1 MTDNRL
7 VTGAKKEAD
16 AFEATIRPQSLAE
29 FIGQEQ
35 ARANLEIFIKAAK
48 ARGDAL
54 DHVLFAGPP
63 GLGKTTLAQIMA
75 KEMGVGFRATS
86 GPVISKAGDL
96 AALLTNLEE
105 RDVLFI
111 DEIHRL
117 NPAVEEILYPAMED
131 YQLDL
136 IIGEGPAARSVR
148 IDLAKFT
155 LVGATTRAGLLTNPL
170 RDRFGIPV
178 RLNFYTIDE
187 LELVVSRGA
196 RVLGAP
202 MARDGAREIAR
213 RARGTPR
220 IAGRLLR
227 RVRDFAAVAGAGMID
242 AAVAD
247 KALRMLEVDNEGL
260 DALDHRYLNCIAKTY
275 DGGPVGIET
284 HGGGAL
290 GAARRAGGDR
300 RAISVAAGV
309 HRPDA
314 ARARADHEGLSPPRN
329 VRSLAWCGSRSC
341 RCSTTAT
348 TAPAR
353 RASSVMIDRRTMLKW
368 MAGLGVSGFALGGYA
383 LAEPFRLNV
392 TRYRI
397 APPRLAAG
405 IVAQTRH
412 SRRPACGR
420 AVDAARRVSSRSS
433 LRPTRSAPTRCC
445 CSATSWLD
453 TGSAGLAGRCRISYG
468 RRRWRGSRRR

>member
-1 MTDNRL
+1 MTDRL
-7 VTGAKKEAD
+7 VTGAKRESD
-16 AFEATIRPQSLAE
+16 AFEATVRPQSLAE

-35 ARANLEIFIKAAK
+35 ARANLRVFIEAAK
-48 ARGDAL
+48 ARGEAL

-75 KEMGVGFRATS
+75 KELGVGFRATS

-131 YQLDL
+131 FQLDL

-155 LVGATTRAGLLTNPL
+155 LVGATTRAGLLTTPL

-178 RLNFYTIDE
+178 RLNFYTIEE
-187 LELVVSRGA
+187 LEQVVTRGA

-202 MARDGAREIAR
+202 MRADGAREIAR

-227 RVRDFAAVAGAGMID
+227 RVRDFAAVEGA
-242 AAVAD
+242 AAISAEVAD
-247 KALRMLEVDNEGL
+247 RALGQLEVDTEGL
-260 DALDHRYLNCIAKTY
+260 DALDHRYLSCIARNY

-284 HGGGAL
+284 LAAAL
-290 GAARRAGGDR
+290 SEPRDALEEIVEPYLLQQGFVGRTPRGRVLTLKAYRHLGMTGPARAATPELPMFAEGRDEVDDDGRAG
-300 RAISVAAGV
+300 
-309 HRPDA
+309 
-314 ARARADHEGLSPPRN
+314 
-329 VRSLAWCGSRSC
+329 
-341 RCSTTAT
+341 
-348 TAPAR
+348 
-353 RASSVMIDRRTMLKW
+353 
-368 MAGLGVSGFALGGYA
+368 
-383 LAEPFRLNV
+383 
-392 TRYRI
+392 
-397 APPRLAAG
+397 
-405 IVAQTRH
+405 
-412 SRRPACGR
+412 
-420 AVDAARRVSSRSS
+420 
-433 LRPTRSAPTRCC
+433 
-445 CSATSWLD
+445 
-453 TGSAGLAGRCRISYG
+453 TG
-468 RRRWRGSRRR
+468 